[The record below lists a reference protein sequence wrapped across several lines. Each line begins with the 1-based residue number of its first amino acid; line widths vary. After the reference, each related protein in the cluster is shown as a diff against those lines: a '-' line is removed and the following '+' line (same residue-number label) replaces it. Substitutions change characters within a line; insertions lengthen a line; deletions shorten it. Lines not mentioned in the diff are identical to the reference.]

1 LLCTS
6 ISTASPLPAN
16 ALRLYL
22 VSFVDMLTV
31 SVEGNLTPY
40 VTSAFYQHGLL
51 ATTSIVASILGGSS
65 KLAIAKLIDIW
76 GRVEGFLA
84 MLFIMVL
91 GLVMKAACK
100 NVETYAAAQT
110 FYWTGHLGL
119 IYVIDVVIADM
130 TTLRNRM
137 LMLTLN
143 GTPTIASTFAGPK
156 IAELF
161 YTQSTFRWGFGACC
175 IILVGVALPTAIVM
189 LLNQR
194 KAAKLGM
201 LPEKSSGRTLLQSI
215 KHYVVQF
222 DGKCVPEF
230 AGLMLTRP

>member
-1 LLCTS
+1 
-6 ISTASPLPAN
+6 
-16 ALRLYL
+16 
-22 VSFVDMLTV
+22 MLIVGVNT
-31 SVEGNLTPY
+31 NLTPY

-51 ATTSIVASILGGSS
+51 ATTGIVASILGGSS

-76 GRVEGFLA
+76 GRVEGFLV
-84 MLFIMVL
+84 MLLIMVL
-91 GLVMKAACK
+91 GMILKAVCQ
-100 NVETYAAAQT
+100 NVETYAAAHT
-110 FYWTGHLGL
+110 LYWTGHLGL

-130 TTLRNRM
+130 TSLRNRM

-161 YTQSTFRWGFGACC
+161 YNYSTFRWAYGAFC
-175 IILVGVALPTAIVM
+175 IILVGFALPAAVVM

-194 KAAKLGM
+194 KAAKMGM
-201 LPEKSSGRTLLQSI
+201 LPEKSQDQTRFEAV

-222 DGKCVPEF
+222 DCKSSDPGT
-230 AGLMLTRP
+230 MT